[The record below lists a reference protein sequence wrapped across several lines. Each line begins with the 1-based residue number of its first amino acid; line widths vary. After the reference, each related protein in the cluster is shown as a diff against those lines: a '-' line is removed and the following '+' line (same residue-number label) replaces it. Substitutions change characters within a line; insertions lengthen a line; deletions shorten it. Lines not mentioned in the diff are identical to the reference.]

1 MTLPHKART
10 REDAN
15 EVVIVSISLSADSLL
30 PLKNGMAVGNRQMF
44 TSFTKMVAR
53 RGWLRAMLSDN
64 GTNFVGGHNEICKL
78 VAEIDKEKIKAQTS
92 NKGVEWEV
100 MLRQRV
106 STTHRLTQRNVG
118 GACRSLFAKR
128 GNAGCKS
135 TLQVLG
141 PDESGLASQKMSR
154 KEIW

>member
-1 MTLPHKART
+1 M
-10 REDAN
+10 
-15 EVVIVSISLSADSLL
+15 
-30 PLKNGMAVGNRQMF
+30 VGF
-44 TSFTKMVAR
+44 E
-53 RGWLRAMLSDN
+53 LSDN
-64 GTNFVGGHNEICKL
+64 GTHFVRGHNEICKV

-118 GACRSLFAKR
+118 GACRRSLFAKP
-128 GNAGCKS
+128 GNARCKS

-141 PDESGLASQKMSR
+141 PDESGLTSQKMSR